1 MKKQKLSILFTSLM
15 MVVLSAAWG
24 CPVGAVPTDAD
35 PSDPVRREVMVLE
48 SGGGAT
54 SMVRWRVRPF
64 FTAIGTDARKEFRC
78 VPW

>member
-48 SGGGAT
+48 SGGGGDIDGPMAC
-54 SMVRWRVRPF
+54 SAVFYSDW
-64 FTAIGTDARKEFRC
+64 D
-78 VPW
+78 